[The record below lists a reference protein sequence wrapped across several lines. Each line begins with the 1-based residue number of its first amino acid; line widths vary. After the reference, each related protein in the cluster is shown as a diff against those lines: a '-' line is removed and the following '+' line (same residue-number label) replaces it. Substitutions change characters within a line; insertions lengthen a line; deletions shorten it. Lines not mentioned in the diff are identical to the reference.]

1 MHGNKAVAHAPRI
14 TDNPRLLPV
23 HEQTGRSAPDEAQK
37 AADSPMF
44 YYCSGCKSLIGLPK
58 RLSGSEE
65 ARCPRCEQKLTSADE
80 VLPQPMNQI
89 LVNTTRV
96 DPSSLG
102 GGRWVNMGS
111 LSQDVME
118 HARRRLDRQL
128 RVMGIICLLR
138 MKNVVKRNAVVAQAK
153 TELQHGQ
160 GGLGQQAA
168 HELLVDV
175 TLDGHTLREIADGDS
190 AVRMMLTFLESETS
204 LLDSAYNTA
213 DGAIEETVRSAVI
226 AIVQTIVDTA
236 FPDLSMQT
244 FATCLGEAWDA
255 LQKVYLGACS
265 SALPS
270 AKFLFEQEDKNH
282 RARLKLFDDAVEE
295 EKKVVVT
302 SQVVVSS
309 SSKQQKPKPKKSEI
323 FTAELIKAERRRK
336 MAEQNLIIVKLYEDM
351 AMKMKFPLLSG
362 EVSNLYELVLDDQPR
377 PFVATCAVCGKPS
390 TQRCARCKSVHY
402 CSKACQRTAWPKHK
416 LTCKD
421 ASTK

>member
-1 MHGNKAVAHAPRI
+1 
-14 TDNPRLLPV
+14 
-23 HEQTGRSAPDEAQK
+23 
-37 AADSPMF
+37 
-44 YYCSGCKSLIGLPK
+44 
-58 RLSGSEE
+58 
-65 ARCPRCEQKLTSADE
+65 
-80 VLPQPMNQI
+80 
-89 LVNTTRV
+89 
-96 DPSSLG
+96 
-102 GGRWVNMGS
+102 
-111 LSQDVME
+111 
-118 HARRRLDRQL
+118 
-128 RVMGIICLLR
+128 
-138 MKNVVKRNAVVAQAK
+138 
-153 TELQHGQ
+153 
-160 GGLGQQAA
+160 
-168 HELLVDV
+168 
-175 TLDGHTLREIADGDS
+175 
-190 AVRMMLTFLESETS
+190 MMLTFLESETS
-204 LLDSAYNTA
+204 LLDSTYNTA
-213 DGAIEETVRSAVI
+213 GSAIEETVRSAVI

-255 LQKVYLGACS
+255 LQRVYLGACS

-377 PFVATCAVCGKPS
+377 PFVATCAVRETFDPAVRALQERPLLQQGLPEDGLAEAQAHL
-390 TQRCARCKSVHY
+390 QRRFDEVEQQLRSQAVSAGRSARRGAPRRRAGRDDGVHLNE
-402 CSKACQRTAWPKHK
+402 RRR
-416 LTCKD
+416 
-421 ASTK
+421 